1 MTTTIDRP
9 ETIKRARFSS
19 GESVTRF
26 LQRHPDGY
34 SHPSQQDP
42 DWQRGYL
49 KNGTEI
55 SYKHGALGPRCKAFL
70 VGALTSAGMLALVAL
85 LVNWG
90 W

>member
-1 MTTTIDRP
+1 MTTTIDRC
-9 ETIKRARFSS
+9 KLGS

-26 LQRHPDGY
+26 LKRHPDGY
-34 SHPSQQDP
+34 SHPSQCG

-49 KNGTEI
+49 KDGTEI

-70 VGALTSAGMLALVAL
+70 VKALASAGMLALVAA